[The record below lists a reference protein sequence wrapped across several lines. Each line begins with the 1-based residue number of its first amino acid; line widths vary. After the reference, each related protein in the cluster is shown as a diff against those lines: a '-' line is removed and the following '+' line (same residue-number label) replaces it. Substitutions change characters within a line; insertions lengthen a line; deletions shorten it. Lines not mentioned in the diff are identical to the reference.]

1 MNFEIEI
8 PNSIFAF
15 RNSNVR
21 EVDIMA
27 DFINLSSIGQ
37 RIRQIF
43 EESGLSASDF
53 CRESGGIPSST
64 FSQMLN
70 GSVKVNVATINRIV
84 ERWGHDYPPLWIL
97 LGDDMYTYTGG
108 GAKTAGA
115 QQEVAQGASSE
126 RPAETQALI
135 DEIVA
140 LRSALAAVQP
150 KTIDKITIFY
160 SDKNYE
166 VYRLSDD

>member
-1 MNFEIEI
+1 
-8 PNSIFAF
+8 
-15 RNSNVR
+15 
-21 EVDIMA
+21 MA

-37 RIRQIF
+37 RIKQIF

-70 GSVKVNVATINRIV
+70 GSIKVNITTINKIV
-84 ERWGHDYPPLWIL
+84 ERWGHNYPPLWIL
-97 LGDDMYTYTGG
+97 LGDDMHTYTGG
-108 GAKTAGA
+108 SSGVVGA
-115 QQEVAQGASSE
+115 QQEVSQGVPSE
-126 RPAETQALI
+126 RPSEMQTLI
-135 DEIVA
+135 DEIVS